1 MYCKLLY
8 KKTFIYKERLLYLK
22 KTFYIKKDFLYTADF
37 SVAVSPLAGSRSKWR
52 SGSLSERLSNVA
64 LYWCWRLLNN
74 PSLKDCQML
83 HYIGV
88 GGC

>member
-1 MYCKLLY
+1 MHCKLLY
-8 KKTFIYKERLLYLK
+8 KKTFIYKKILFYIK
-22 KTFYIKKDFLYTADF
+22 KTFYILQTSALLYLLWRDRGANGE
-37 SVAVSPLAGSRSKWR
+37 VA
-52 SGSLSERLSNVA
+52 
-64 LYWCWRLLNN
+64 